1 MYFDQY
7 QIQKIYLQLQKD
19 LKQLQMNLEQCEE
32 QLNLFVKNLKNGY
45 EIDGQNYNF
54 FLQLKQTLLKTI
66 EKTKQILIQ
75 MEKEMRK

>member
-19 LKQLQMNLEQCEE
+19 LKKLQMNLEQCEE

-45 EIDGQNYNF
+45 EIDGQNYKF